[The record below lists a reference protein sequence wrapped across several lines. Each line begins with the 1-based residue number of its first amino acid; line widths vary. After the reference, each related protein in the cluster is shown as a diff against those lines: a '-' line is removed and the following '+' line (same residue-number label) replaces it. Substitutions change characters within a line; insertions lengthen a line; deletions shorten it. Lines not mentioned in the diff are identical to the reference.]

1 MRRPL
6 RDHEVVELAQ
16 FLAALAD
23 HYRIT
28 HERREELGWWADQV
42 SGRFSWQEAQTVAWL
57 LSELVE
63 SVASLPEDLA
73 AGARRWAEVLQ
84 EIADDPASPTPLTRQ
99 G

>member
-1 MRRPL
+1 MPWMRRPL

-16 FLAALAD
+16 LLAALAD

-28 HERREELGWWADQV
+28 RERREELGWWADQV
-42 SGRFSWQEAQTVAWL
+42 SGRFSWQEAQAVARL
-57 LSELVE
+57 LAELVE

-73 AGARRWAEVLQ
+73 AGARRWAELL
-84 EIADDPASPTPLTRQ
+84 DDPATPTPLTRQ